1 MYILVQKKWPIVYF
15 DATGN
20 ICKKI
25 ENQKIPYFYT
35 MTFHDR
41 ENKSIIPLADFITT
55 SQTTISVI
63 TFLNEIKYYL
73 QKLPVYI
80 IN

>member
-41 ENKSIIPLADFITT
+41 ENKSIIR
-55 SQTTISVI
+55 
-63 TFLNEIKYYL
+63 
-73 QKLPVYI
+73 QKESRVQI
-80 IN
+80 